1 MLMKG
6 MTLVMM
12 IFAVLKIF
20 LNVSK
25 AGEIHVFKSVCLSK
39 APEAEILFDSDNDE
53 PSSELLL
60 QDHVYHDGG
69 DGSAVV
75 AAAITSRWCNC
86 SSGRAAIIRVM
97 RKPHHHHK
105 YHSHH
110 HLHHHHHHWA
120 QAGLRPAGPRLI
132 VQRVQFSQV
141 NFPRLASRLRRSA
154 RREIIIL

>member
-25 AGEIHVFKSVCLSK
+25 AGERHVFKSVCLSK

-60 QDHVYHDGG
+60 QDNGFNDYVYDDDGDCDDEDDDDVYDDDG

-97 RKPHHHHK
+97 RKPHHHHQ

-110 HLHHHHHHWA
+110 HLHHHHNH
-120 QAGLRPAGPRLI
+120 
-132 VQRVQFSQV
+132 
-141 NFPRLASRLRRSA
+141 
-154 RREIIIL
+154 